1 MGLTKQSHNF
11 QKIATS
17 QPALLAMT
25 YAKPFLHFVAYTHI
39 MSAMEHISSQ
49 ARINNL
55 TRWFIPAA
63 AILAFAVWFYITP
76 PGLLG
81 KADAI
86 GYAICHR
93 IDERSFHVGDRQLPL
108 CARCTGEF
116 YAAGISLLFFTL
128 VSPKKSGMP
137 GWKLGAPLLLF
148 LFAFG
153 IDGTNSYLYLLKQTA
168 AGTLDNI
175 PNLYTPNNTLRLLT
189 GSGMGIALASIVYPA
204 FNQTAWREPNPRR
217 ALDWKK
223 LGILIGIIFLIDL
236 VILTERPVV
245 LFPIAILSV
254 LGVLTL
260 LIIVFSMSWVLMM
273 RQDNTFDSLR
283 QLWMPI
289 IAGTT
294 LAFLMITVIDLLRF
308 RLTGTWGSFPLS

>member
-1 MGLTKQSHNF
+1 MENIAVQS
-11 QKIATS
+11 
-17 QPALLAMT
+17 
-25 YAKPFLHFVAYTHI
+25 
-39 MSAMEHISSQ
+39 
-49 ARINNL
+49 RINNL
-55 TRWFIPAA
+55 TRWLVPAA
-63 AILAFAVWFYITP
+63 ALVAFALWFYITP

-93 IDERSFHVGDRQLPL
+93 IDERSFHVGERQLPL

-116 YAAGISLLFFTL
+116 YAAGISLLFFTI

-137 GWKLGAPLLLF
+137 GWKLGGPLLLF
-148 LFAFG
+148 LLAFG

-168 AGTLDNI
+168 GGTFDTI
-175 PNLYTPNNTLRLLT
+175 PNLYIPNNTLRLLT

-204 FNQTAWREPNPRR
+204 FNQTAWREPNPQR

-223 LGILIGIIFLIDL
+223 LGILIGIIFLLDL
-236 VILTERPVV
+236 IILIEHPVILTI
-245 LFPIAILSV
+245 IAILSV
-254 LGVLTL
+254 LSVLTL
-260 LIIVFSMSWVLMM
+260 LVIVFSMSWVLMM
-273 RQDNTFDSLR
+273 RQDNAFDSLR
-283 QLWMPI
+283 QMWMPLT
-289 IAGTT
+289 AGTT